1 MIELFR
7 IAVKEVFQDN
17 FGLQTAECDTLP
29 EHEGFTAVI
38 PFEED
43 SRHYEASI
51 WVDPPLIENLSRILL
66 EDEDPDEQTREDLTS
81 ELANFI
87 VGHAKMLAS
96 DRAMPCS
103 ISTPRFTGLKKVD
116 REGESL
122 AFRIGDACL
131 VMSIGEPRG

>member
-7 IAVKEVFQDN
+7 IAVKDVFQDN

-29 EHEGFTAVI
+29 EYDGFTAVI
-38 PFEED
+38 PFEEG
-43 SRHYEASI
+43 SRHYEARI
-51 WVDPPLIENLSRILL
+51 WVDRSLIENLSRILL
-66 EDEDPDEQTREDLTS
+66 EDEDPDEQTQEDLTS

-96 DRAMPCS
+96 DRAIPCA
-103 ISTPRFTGLKKVD
+103 ISTPRFTGLKKAD
-116 REGESL
+116 QKGKSL

-131 VMSIGEPRG
+131 ILSIGEPRG

>member
-7 IAVKEVFQDN
+7 IAVKDVFQDN

-29 EHEGFTAVI
+29 EHDGFTAVI
-38 PFEED
+38 PYEEG
-43 SRHYEASI
+43 SRHYEAHI
-51 WVDPPLIENLSRILL
+51 WVDPSLIEHLSRILL

-96 DRAMPCS
+96 DRAIPCT
-103 ISTPRFTGLKKVD
+103 ISTPRFTGLKKAD
-116 REGESL
+116 QKGENL

-131 VMSIGEPRG
+131 IMSIGEPRG